1 MQELTKKDKE
11 FRNWY
16 SSNSEKISYKY
27 YELDNFV
34 KDLVDWYEAKYTKE
48 EIENEEFSDR
58 LKKLDYSLMLS
69 FLSPDMCS
77 YLTERGFSKEY
88 DYIAL
93 KKTLNYVKHNLI
105 VGNSFIGEDKET
117 RLKRTLY
124 YIEESKTYF
133 GMLLDV
139 DDFILNETK
148 FSLEEVEEIRINL
161 KTINNKVLKRN

>member
-16 SSNSEKISYKY
+16 NSNSKKISYKY
-27 YELDNFV
+27 YELDNLV
-34 KDLVDWYEAKYTKE
+34 KDLVDWYESKYTKE
-48 EIENEEFSDR
+48 EIENKEFSER
-58 LKKLDYSLMLS
+58 LKKLDYSELLS
-69 FLSPDMCS
+69 FLSPDMSS
-77 YLTERGFSKEY
+77 YLNERAFSKEY
-88 DYIAL
+88 DYLAL
-93 KKTLNYVKHNLI
+93 KNTLNYAKHNLI
-105 VGNSFIGEDKET
+105 VGNSFKGEDKET

-124 YIEESKTYF
+124 YMKESNTYF

-161 KTINNKVLKRN
+161 KTINNKVLKRK